1 MAVPSSKELSL
12 KEMTAGIFEELKER
26 KGWSLEKQPEAGLS
40 LCGQPFILRAL
51 GDFEVLDETA
61 NVLIFALFEGQTG
74 CGMEKGLVS
83 SKRRSWETTR
93 RPPQKSRGGGNGGKW
108 GHQRCG
114 SPKHQALATH
124 RM

>member
-40 LCGQPFILRAL
+40 LCGQPIILRAL
-51 GDFEVLDETA
+51 GAFEGLDGTA
-61 NVLIFALFEGQTG
+61 DVLIFALFEGQTG

-83 SKRRSWETTR
+83 SKRRSWETNQEATTEIQGR
-93 RPPQKSRGGGNGGKW
+93 REWRKVGPPEMWELKAPGFGN
-108 GHQRCG
+108 
-114 SPKHQALATH
+114 
-124 RM
+124 

>member
-12 KEMTAGIFEELKER
+12 KEVTAGIFEELKER

-83 SKRRSWETTR
+83 SKRCSWETNQEATTEIQGR
-93 RPPQKSRGGGNGGKW
+93 REWREVGPPEMWEPKAPGFGN
-108 GHQRCG
+108 
-114 SPKHQALATH
+114 
-124 RM
+124 

>member
-40 LCGQPFILRAL
+40 LCGQPIILRAL
-51 GDFEVLDETA
+51 GAFEGLDGTA
-61 NVLIFALFEGQTG
+61 DVLIFALFEGQTG

-83 SKRRSWETTR
+83 SKRRSWLLSSFPCFFTLFFLLLPSLPYFLPSFPIIPLFLT
-93 RPPQKSRGGGNGGKW
+93 
-108 GHQRCG
+108 
-114 SPKHQALATH
+114 
-124 RM
+124 